1 MENQLDAKSL
11 AKDYAKFTLK
21 RDWPQ
26 IEATMKMYSEK
37 SSSDPWYALYQETLK
52 ILKKQYKRPL

>member
-1 MENQLDAKSL
+1 MENQLDTKKL

-26 IEATMKMYSEK
+26 IEATMKLYSEK
-37 SSSDPWYALYQETLK
+37 PSDDPWYGLYRDVAKELRK
-52 ILKKQYKRPL
+52 HESGRR